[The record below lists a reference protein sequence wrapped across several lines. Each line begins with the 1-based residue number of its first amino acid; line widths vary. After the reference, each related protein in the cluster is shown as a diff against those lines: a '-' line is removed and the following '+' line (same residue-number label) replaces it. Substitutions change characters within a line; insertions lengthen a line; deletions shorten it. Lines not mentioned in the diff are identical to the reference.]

1 MAGNPP
7 ALRRK
12 EAEQQKGERGQGK
25 PRARAP
31 RVPEMES
38 GSGSIGWPL
47 AIAVKSAYMS
57 TVVLAETRQ
66 RGGH

>member
-1 MAGNPP
+1 MAGKPP

-12 EAEQQKGERGQGK
+12 EAVRQKGESGQGK

-31 RVPEMES
+31 RIPEMES
-38 GSGSIGWPL
+38 GSGSIGWSH

-57 TVVLAETRQ
+57 TVGLAATRQ
-66 RGGH
+66 LGGH